1 MTNGIYLWHD
11 QYLANDFGGD
21 HPFKP
26 EKFKVFRELLKQQQV
41 DISEIQVPRSFTIT
55 ELKTIFK
62 PEFIE
67 DLLRKENEQGA
78 MLDPGTPAFKNMV
91 EISSIAC
98 YGTYY
103 ALKELL
109 DEKITFAFNCL
120 GGLHHGMRDTS
131 AGGCILNDMG
141 YTIELLRKQGYEQ
154 KIAIVDVDFHPHNGT
169 VEFLKD
175 DERVLMASIHEQ
187 GWFGFEDDLYDGL
200 YNNVVNIPIKST
212 YNLTEEEYLELFD
225 QKIIPAVRSFQPDII
240 IYVNGADG
248 HKEDEVTYYGRKTK
262 PISLT
267 DQTYKILAEKM
278 SKLAL
283 ELTNGRI
290 VGLGAGGY
298 SIKHSANVWCITV
311 KAFVKLL
318 G

>member
-1 MTNGIYLWHD
+1 MTNGIYMWHD
-11 QYLANDFGGD
+11 QYLAYDFGGN

-26 EKFKVFRELLKQQQV
+26 EKFKVFRELLKELQV
-41 DISEIQVPRSFTIT
+41 AVSEVQVPYSFSSA

-67 DLLRKENEQGA
+67 DLLRKEEEQGA

-91 EISSIAC
+91 EISSIAS

-109 DEKITFAFNCL
+109 EEKITFAFNCL
-120 GGLHHGMRDTS
+120 GGLHHGKRDAA
-131 AGGCILNDMG
+131 AGGCVLNDMG
-141 YTIELLRKQGYEQ
+141 YAIELLRKEGYKQ

-169 VEFLKD
+169 VDFLKD
-175 DERVLMASIHEQ
+175 DERVLMASIHEK

-200 YNNVVNIPIKST
+200 YNNVVNIPIKTSH
-212 YNLTEEEYLELFD
+212 NLTEEEYLELFD
-225 QKIIPAVRSFQPDII
+225 QKVIPAVRAFQPNII

-248 HKEDEVTYYGRKTK
+248 HKEDEVTYYGKKTK
-262 PISLT
+262 SICLT
-267 DQTYKILAEKM
+267 DYDYQLLAEKM
-278 SKLAL
+278 CYLAL

-290 VGLGAGGY
+290 LGLGAGGY
-298 SIKHSANVWCITV
+298 SIKYTANVWFITV
-311 KAFVKLL
+311 RMFVKLL
-318 G
+318 A